1 MAFGGWRYLSFSRAL
16 TVFQRRH
23 AGLASEGGGKIKRIP
38 KAAAKGDLPDR
49 KGGFEPKQIL
59 GPFHP
64 HSVQIPQGGH
74 RGMLLEEA
82 AKVIGMVA
90 EGADAFGHV
99 EVRIFNILT
108 QNAAK
113 GLHRLRLGKRGG
125 GAPNGKA
132 KRLAQLLKE
141 QGGIRIAP
149 LVLHTGNDMVK
160 RKNGAVNIAH
170 NGRRLRRIQMLEL
183 GTKIA
188 EWRIRDRPVLD
199 IRRDD
204 DQLPRLHPIAP
215 KRRDGGSRRIQLI
228 DHLPLGMHMHLAGK
242 DGSTRLF
249 RDGEIDSK
257 HLLRYAL
264 ILSRKVRFV
273 NIPLD
278 AVAPGIPPKGEK
290 GGVSLRIQSHR

>member
-1 MAFGGWRYLSFSRAL
+1 MSNFPKV
-16 TVFQRRH
+16 VFT
-23 AGLASEGGGKIKRIP
+23 
-38 KAAAKGDLPDR
+38 
-49 KGGFEPKQIL
+49 
-59 GPFHP
+59 
-64 HSVQIPQGGH
+64 
-74 RGMLLEEA
+74 
-82 AKVIGMVA
+82 VA

-149 LVLHTGNDMVK
+149 LVLHTGNDIVK

-188 EWRIRDRPVLD
+188 ERRIRDRPVRD

-249 RDGEIDSK
+249 RDGEIDNK

-273 NIPLD
+273 NILSMRSRP
-278 AVAPGIPPKGEK
+278 ASRRKAKK
-290 GGVSLRIQSHR
+290 GVSH